1 MRQEH
6 AAEAGGRPRAPHPGP
21 HPGARPGGDRAVPG
35 RGLRLPAAG
44 APALAQRARQRPLL
58 GGDAGPRPAPVPE
71 AGGRCPGAD
80 RARRLRDQVP
90 ARALRRHAAA
100 GGIRP
105 RPAAR
110 PEPRADGRA
119 RRRLRR
125 ADPGGDEPGAAA
137 DLGGAAQDHPLRHPF
152 DPGGHPARRPRGRDD
167 AAARP
172 GGARDHGEPPPPAHH
187 GPRVRPALQGP
198 QRRGARPDL
207 LGAQGATVRA
217 VRRLLGETLI
227 PATTLLAALLVWEVA
242 TRALRIPRFIMPAP
256 SAILG
261 EGWEWRYRFIGHTW
275 VTLYETLGGFA
286 LSMVVGVPLAV
297 LIVYSPALRAAIYPL
312 VILPPS
318 VPKIA
323 IAPVLLLALGY
334 GEVPKMVVAFLVAF
348 FPVVVA
354 TATRLAAPPPALL
367 DLSRSY
373 RASAFKTFVK
383 VRLPMALPF
392 IFAGAK
398 VAITL
403 SVIGAV
409 VGEFV
414 GSDKG
419 LGYVILSSTSHW
431 KTEVAFS
438 AMILLSLMAIVLF
451 AAVSLVERVVC
462 PWLNPQGEG

>member
-1 MRQEH
+1 M
-6 AAEAGGRPRAPHPGP
+6 
-21 HPGARPGGDRAVPG
+21 
-35 RGLRLPAAG
+35 
-44 APALAQRARQRPLL
+44 
-58 GGDAGPRPAPVPE
+58 
-71 AGGRCPGAD
+71 
-80 RARRLRDQVP
+80 
-90 ARALRRHAAA
+90 
-100 GGIRP
+100 
-105 RPAAR
+105 
-110 PEPRADGRA
+110 
-119 RRRLRR
+119 
-125 ADPGGDEPGAAA
+125 
-137 DLGGAAQDHPLRHPF
+137 
-152 DPGGHPARRPRGRDD
+152 
-167 AAARP
+167 
-172 GGARDHGEPPPPAHH
+172 
-187 GPRVRPALQGP
+187 
-198 QRRGARPDL
+198 
-207 LGAQGATVRA
+207 RA

-227 PATTLLAALLVWEVA
+227 PAATLLAALLAWEVA
-242 TRALRIPRFIMPAP
+242 TRAFRIPRFIMPAP

-286 LSMVVGVPLAV
+286 LSMAVGVPLAV

-312 VILPPS
+312 VILAQS

-323 IAPVLLLALGY
+323 IAPVLLLVLGY

-348 FPVVVA
+348 FPVVVD
-354 TATRLAAPPPALL
+354 TATGLAATPPELL

-373 RASAFKTFVK
+373 RASAFKTFMK

-419 LGYVILSSTSHW
+419 LGYVILSSTSYW

>member
-1 MRQEH
+1 MR
-6 AAEAGGRPRAPHPGP
+6 AA
-21 HPGARPGGDRAVPG
+21 
-35 RGLRLPAAG
+35 
-44 APALAQRARQRPLL
+44 
-58 GGDAGPRPAPVPE
+58 
-71 AGGRCPGAD
+71 
-80 RARRLRDQVP
+80 
-90 ARALRRHAAA
+90 
-100 GGIRP
+100 
-105 RPAAR
+105 
-110 PEPRADGRA
+110 
-119 RRRLRR
+119 
-125 ADPGGDEPGAAA
+125 
-137 DLGGAAQDHPLRHPF
+137 
-152 DPGGHPARRPRGRDD
+152 
-167 AAARP
+167 
-172 GGARDHGEPPPPAHH
+172 
-187 GPRVRPALQGP
+187 
-198 QRRGARPDL
+198 
-207 LGAQGATVRA
+207 
-217 VRRLLGETLI
+217 RRLLGETLI
-227 PATTLLAALLVWEVA
+227 PAATLLAALVAWEVA
-242 TRALRIPRFIMPAP
+242 TRAFRIPRFIMPAP

-312 VILPPS
+312 VILAQS

-323 IAPVLLLALGY
+323 IAPVLLLVLGY

-348 FPVVVA
+348 FPVVVD
-354 TATRLAAPPPALL
+354 TATGLAATPPELL

-419 LGYVILSSTSHW
+419 LGYVILSSTSYW

>member
-1 MRQEH
+1 M
-6 AAEAGGRPRAPHPGP
+6 
-21 HPGARPGGDRAVPG
+21 
-35 RGLRLPAAG
+35 
-44 APALAQRARQRPLL
+44 
-58 GGDAGPRPAPVPE
+58 
-71 AGGRCPGAD
+71 
-80 RARRLRDQVP
+80 
-90 ARALRRHAAA
+90 
-100 GGIRP
+100 
-105 RPAAR
+105 
-110 PEPRADGRA
+110 
-119 RRRLRR
+119 
-125 ADPGGDEPGAAA
+125 
-137 DLGGAAQDHPLRHPF
+137 
-152 DPGGHPARRPRGRDD
+152 
-167 AAARP
+167 
-172 GGARDHGEPPPPAHH
+172 
-187 GPRVRPALQGP
+187 
-198 QRRGARPDL
+198 
-207 LGAQGATVRA
+207 RA

-312 VILPPS
+312 VILAQS

-323 IAPVLLLALGY
+323 IAPVLLLVLGY

-348 FPVVVA
+348 FPVVVD
-354 TATRLAAPPPALL
+354 TATGLAATPPELL

-419 LGYVILSSTSHW
+419 LGYVILSSTSYW

-438 AMILLSLMAIVLF
+438 AMILLSVMAIVLF